1 MIRLILLSLLIFSP
15 LIAIESFIELKVNNE
30 IITNID
36 LDNEARYLF
45 ALNNELESADKKTLT
60 RLAKE
65 SIIKEKIK
73 KNELLKYYR
82 LDSTEV
88 LLDEIIKDYYKKL
101 NIKNLKDFETY
112 LKKYNLEM
120 KIIKQ
125 KIEIEFLWNRLIG
138 LKYQNQIN
146 VNEEKLK
153 KQVDEFYNNN
163 ELVTEYELS
172 EIIFQIENDNDLNN
186 KINLIQKDI
195 DDQGFKNAANIHSI
209 ADSSKFGG
217 EIGWVNEKQLSK
229 EISLAIQELK
239 INEVSKPIRV
249 ANGFLILKI
258 ENRKQNKIETNKVK
272 LLEQTIAYETNK
284 QYRQFS
290 IIYFNKIK
298 LNSTISE

>member
-15 LIAIESFIELKVNNE
+15 LTAIESFIELKVNNE

-45 ALNNELESADKKTLT
+45 ALNNELEGTDKKTLT

-88 LLDEIIKDYYKKL
+88 LLDEIIKEYYKKL
-101 NIKNLKDFETY
+101 NIKNLEDFETY

-125 KIEIEFLWNRLIG
+125 KIEIELLWNRLIG

-163 ELVTEYELS
+163 ELVTEYNLS

-195 DDQGFKNAANIHSI
+195 NDQGFKNAANIHSI

-239 INEVSKPIRV
+239 VNEVSKPIRV

-272 LLEQTIAYETNK
+272 LLEQTIAYEKNK

>member
-153 KQVDEFYNNN
+153 KQVDEFYDNN

>member
-15 LIAIESFIELKVNNE
+15 LTAIESFIELKVNNE

-82 LDSTEV
+82 LDNTEV
-88 LLDEIIKDYYKKL
+88 LLDEIIKEYYKKL

-120 KIIKQ
+120 KIFKQ
-125 KIEIEFLWNRLIG
+125 KIEIELLWNRLIG

-172 EIIFQIENDNDLNN
+172 EIVFQIENDNDLNN

-195 DDQGFKNAANIHSI
+195 NDQGFKNAANIHSI

-217 EIGWVNEKQLSK
+217 EIGWINEKKLSK

-239 INEVSKPIRV
+239 VNEVSKPIRV

>member
-88 LLDEIIKDYYKKL
+88 LLDEIIKEYYKKL
-101 NIKNLKDFETY
+101 NIKNLEDFETY

-163 ELVTEYELS
+163 ELVTEYNLS

-249 ANGFLILKI
+249 TNGFLILKI

>member
-15 LIAIESFIELKVNNE
+15 LTAIESFIELKVNNE

-45 ALNNELESADKKTLT
+45 ALNNELEGTDKKTLT

-88 LLDEIIKDYYKKL
+88 LLDEIIKEYYKKL
-101 NIKNLKDFETY
+101 NIKNLEDFETY

-125 KIEIEFLWNRLIG
+125 KIEIELLWNRLIG

-163 ELVTEYELS
+163 ELVTEYNLS

-195 DDQGFKNAANIHSI
+195 NDQGFKNAANIHSI

-239 INEVSKPIRV
+239 VNEVSKPIRV

>member
-15 LIAIESFIELKVNNE
+15 LTAIESFIELKINNE

-45 ALNNELESADKKTLT
+45 ALNNELEGTDKKTLT

-82 LDSTEV
+82 LDNTEV
-88 LLDEIIKDYYKKL
+88 LLDEIIKEYYKKL

-120 KIIKQ
+120 KIFKQ
-125 KIEIEFLWNRLIG
+125 KIEIELLWNRLIG

-172 EIIFQIENDNDLNN
+172 EIVFQIENDNDLNN

-195 DDQGFKNAANIHSI
+195 NDQGFKNAANIHSI

-217 EIGWVNEKQLSK
+217 EIGWINEKQLSK

-239 INEVSKPIRV
+239 VNEVSKPIRV

-272 LLEQTIAYETNK
+272 LLEQTIAYEKNK

>member
-15 LIAIESFIELKVNNE
+15 LTAIESFIELKINNE

-45 ALNNELESADKKTLT
+45 ALNNELEGTDKKTLT

-82 LDSTEV
+82 LDNTEV
-88 LLDEIIKDYYKKL
+88 LLDEIIKEYYKKL
-101 NIKNLKDFETY
+101 NIKNLEDFETY

-120 KIIKQ
+120 KIFKQ
-125 KIEIEFLWNRLIG
+125 KIEIELLWNRLIG

-172 EIIFQIENDNDLNN
+172 EIVFQIENDNDLNN

-195 DDQGFKNAANIHSI
+195 NDQGFKNAANIHSI

-239 INEVSKPIRV
+239 VNEVSKPIRV

>member
-15 LIAIESFIELKVNNE
+15 LTAIESFIELKVNNE

-88 LLDEIIKDYYKKL
+88 LLDEIIKEYYKKL

-125 KIEIEFLWNRLIG
+125 KIEIELLWNRLIG

-163 ELVTEYELS
+163 ELVTEYNLS

-195 DDQGFKNAANIHSI
+195 NDQGFKNAANIHSI

-249 ANGFLILKI
+249 TNGFLILKI

>member
-15 LIAIESFIELKVNNE
+15 LTAIESFIELKINNE

-45 ALNNELESADKKTLT
+45 ALNNELEGTDKKTLT

-82 LDSTEV
+82 LDNTEV
-88 LLDEIIKDYYKKL
+88 LLDEIIKEYYKKL
-101 NIKNLKDFETY
+101 NIKNLEDFETY

-120 KIIKQ
+120 KIFKQ
-125 KIEIEFLWNRLIG
+125 KIEIELLWNRLIG

-172 EIIFQIENDNDLNN
+172 EIVFQIENDNDLNN

-195 DDQGFKNAANIHSI
+195 NDQGFKNAANIHSI

-217 EIGWVNEKQLSK
+217 EIGWINEKQLSK

-239 INEVSKPIRV
+239 VNEVSKPIRV

-272 LLEQTIAYETNK
+272 LLEQTIAYEKNK

>member
-15 LIAIESFIELKVNNE
+15 LTAIESFIELKINNE

-45 ALNNELESADKKTLT
+45 ALNNELEGTDKKTLT

-82 LDSTEV
+82 LDNTEV
-88 LLDEIIKDYYKKL
+88 LLDEIIKEYYKKL

-125 KIEIEFLWNRLIG
+125 KIEIELLWNRLIG

-172 EIIFQIENDNDLNN
+172 EIVFQIENDNDLNN

-195 DDQGFKNAANIHSI
+195 NDQGFKNAANIHSI

-217 EIGWVNEKQLSK
+217 EIGWINEKQLSK

-239 INEVSKPIRV
+239 VNEVSKPIRV

-272 LLEQTIAYETNK
+272 LLEQTIAYEKNK

>member
-15 LIAIESFIELKVNNE
+15 LTAIESFIELKVNNE

-88 LLDEIIKDYYKKL
+88 LLDEIIKEYYKKL
-101 NIKNLKDFETY
+101 NIKNLEDFETY

-125 KIEIEFLWNRLIG
+125 KIEIELLWNRLIG

-163 ELVTEYELS
+163 ELVTEYNLS

-195 DDQGFKNAANIHSI
+195 NDQGFKNAANIHSI

-249 ANGFLILKI
+249 TNGFLILKI

>member
-15 LIAIESFIELKVNNE
+15 LTAIESFIELKVNNE

-45 ALNNELESADKKTLT
+45 ALNNEPESADKKTLT

-88 LLDEIIKDYYKKL
+88 LLDEIIKEYYKKL
-101 NIKNLKDFETY
+101 NIKNLEDFETY

-125 KIEIEFLWNRLIG
+125 KIEIELLWNRLIG

-163 ELVTEYELS
+163 ELVTEYNLS

-195 DDQGFKNAANIHSI
+195 NDQGFKNAANIHSI

-249 ANGFLILKI
+249 TNGFLILKI

-272 LLEQTIAYETNK
+272 LLEQTIAYEKNK

>member
-1 MIRLILLSLLIFSP
+1 MIRLIFLSLLIFSP
-15 LIAIESFIELKVNNE
+15 LTAIESFIELKVNNE

-88 LLDEIIKDYYKKL
+88 LLDEIIKEYYKKL
-101 NIKNLKDFETY
+101 NIKNLEDFETY

-125 KIEIEFLWNRLIG
+125 KIEIELLWNRLIG

-163 ELVTEYELS
+163 ELVTEYNLS

-195 DDQGFKNAANIHSI
+195 NDQGFKNAANIHSI

-249 ANGFLILKI
+249 TNGFLILKI